1 MNKQLFFPSA
11 GVVTSRQSLPVAMS
25 WRCRRWLLAA
35 EWEQVRLGGNR
46 SISMAGV
53 ARSTKET
60 AFKGSLNA
68 LHPFPLLFFGPF
80 QPAGMV
86 TAVGVEN
93 CMVRGQSKLS

>member
-35 EWEQVRLGGNR
+35 EREKICWGGNC

-53 ARSTKET
+53 ARNTEGT
-60 AFKGSLNA
+60 AFKGS
-68 LHPFPLLFFGPF
+68 
-80 QPAGMV
+80 
-86 TAVGVEN
+86 
-93 CMVRGQSKLS
+93 